1 MLEYLGTSDQCSFSL
16 GVGETPA
23 PLGIPGRKGGVGT
36 SGTIVW
42 EPPKAIG
49 TSGQSLLA
57 VGTHGIAQSQ
67 PATSATR
74 FHLQIPPG

>member
-1 MLEYLGTSDQCSFSL
+1 M
-16 GVGETPA
+16 GETLA
-23 PLGIPGRKGGVGT
+23 PLRIPGRKGEVGT

-67 PATSATR
+67 PATPAIR
-74 FHLQIPPG
+74 FYLQIPPGENAQ